1 MQPHVALL
9 ARRNYARFL
18 DVTEDA
24 CCPFALERSLGGLEA
39 WASLSGSSQPAVIDR
54 LLRDCRQIKLEPVLL
69 RELADKN
76 HRRLEGSPLAEAADE
91 REVLKWSLPS
101 LAIAK
106 EGYEKFNGHCA
117 GEASL
122 ARMLS
127 SSAGVLGWEAFAR
140 HTKAAA
146 PKASGAQGSFYPS
159 DDDSRQ
165 TDLES
170 SSYLNLSSSDAED

>member
-1 MQPHVALL
+1 MKADVELL

-18 DVTEDA
+18 DVSEDA
-24 CCPFALERSLGGLEA
+24 CCVSALARSLGGLEA
-39 WASLSGSSQPAVIDR
+39 WASLSGSSQPSAVDRLQRSSHQMKLEID
-54 LLRDCRQIKLEPVLL
+54 LLRD
-69 RELADKN
+69 LADKN
-76 HRRLEGSPLAEAADE
+76 HRRFEGLPLPEASDE

-106 EGYEKFNGHCA
+106 EGYEKFNGYCA

-127 SSAGVLGWEAFAR
+127 SSAGVQGWEAFAR
-140 HTKAAA
+140 HTKSAA
-146 PKASGAQGSFYPS
+146 PKAPGSLAFDPS
-159 DDDSRQ
+159 DDDSSE

-170 SSYLNLSSSDAED
+170 SCLNLTSSDEE